1 MVRQSTLSKIEE
13 EMHKAWI
20 EMASVCLFNSKH
32 SNDIIVCSQNGS
44 FDYSG
49 HPMIGL
55 GIDGFSA
62 YQSLNHISLNGL
74 KYLTNDD
81 NCFKKQ
87 NHPYQPNN
95 MEESIHFEMRQ
106 YLNIWENIYFLR
118 VLTQLVNIG
127 SGAHYDWGLSLK
139 DMNSVKK
146 SAYIR
151 ENIKQRLN
159 SIFPLFS
166 KLFNQSYIGQVRNA
180 IAHSQYQV
188 IQGGIIF
195 NNYKSDKYSNL
206 EGILFE
212 KWEEIYC
219 FSYWILYSTF
229 MYLKNYK
236 NGLSKISNLP
246 HKAVEILTP
255 DKNGNWYLSYIAPT
269 EPNTDDWHFVD
280 IRG

>member
-1 MVRQSTLSKIEE
+1 MVRQGTLSKIED
-13 EMHKAWI
+13 EMHKAWMEI
-20 EMASVCLFNSKH
+20 ASVCLSKSKH
-32 SNDIIVCSQNGS
+32 PNDIIVCAQNGS

-49 HPMIGL
+49 RPMIGL
-55 GIDGFSA
+55 GVDGFSA
-62 YQSLNHISLNGL
+62 VQSLNHISLNGL
-74 KYLTNDD
+74 KYLTDD
-81 NCFKKQ
+81 DDCFKKQ
-87 NHPYQPNN
+87 NLPYQPNDL
-95 MEESIHFEMRQ
+95 EDSIHFEMRQ

-139 DMNSVKK
+139 GLSSVKK

-166 KLFNQSYIGQVRNA
+166 ELFNQAYIGQIRNA
-180 IAHSQYQV
+180 VAHSQYQV

-195 NNYKSDKYSNL
+195 NNYKSDKHSNL
-206 EGILFE
+206 EGVLFE

-219 FSYWILYSTF
+219 LSYWILCSIF

-236 NGLSKISNLP
+236 NGLSKMSDLP
-246 HKAVEILTP
+246 HNAVAIITP
-255 DKNGNWYLSYIAPT
+255 GKNGNWYLSHIAPKGDS
-269 EPNTDDWHFVD
+269 TDDWRFVD
-280 IRG
+280 IME

>member
-151 ENIKQRLN
+151 EN
-159 SIFPLFS
+159 
-166 KLFNQSYIGQVRNA
+166 
-180 IAHSQYQV
+180 H
-188 IQGGIIF
+188 
-195 NNYKSDKYSNL
+195 
-206 EGILFE
+206 
-212 KWEEIYC
+212 YC
-219 FSYWILYSTF
+219 PV
-229 MYLKNYK
+229 
-236 NGLSKISNLP
+236 KI
-246 HKAVEILTP
+246 
-255 DKNGNWYLSYIAPT
+255 
-269 EPNTDDWHFVD
+269 
-280 IRG
+280 